1 MAYKKNEGRY
11 VRMAAFWAL
20 FLLVG
25 YGCLGGLVYTVDGI
39 IGTKPWMDQFPILG
53 QFGWAQVVSLTV
65 LATAGLLIY
74 RFLERPKVADLLID
88 TEGELRKV
96 TWPNASETWT
106 GTAAVA
112 VTVVVMLVFL
122 FLADAMLAAVM
133 ERLLDYRST
142 S

>member
-25 YGCLGGLVYTVDGI
+25 YGCLGGMVYTVDGL

-53 QFGWAQVVSLTV
+53 QFGWPQVVSLTA

-96 TWPNASETWT
+96 TWPTTSETVS
-106 GTAAVA
+106 GTVAVA
-112 VTVVVMLVFL
+112 ITVTVLLVYL
-122 FLADAMLAAVM
+122 TVADLALTALMK
-133 ERLLDYRST
+133 RLLGIGG
-142 S
+142 